1 MKEIERKFLIDLQR
15 FVKTANATV
24 MSQGYLSV
32 DPERVVRVRVEG
44 EQAWL
49 TIKGKISGVTRDEFE
64 YPVPVA
70 DARQLLL
77 LAVFPPV
84 EKIRHRVKVEGFLWE
99 VDEFLG
105 ANKGLWL
112 AEIELE
118 DENQLFVRPE
128 WLGSEVTHDR
138 RYYNSQLAQFP
149 FSQW

>member
-1 MKEIERKFLIDLQR
+1 MKEIERKFLIDPQR

-105 ANKGLWL
+105 ANQGLWL